1 MNEIERKLKEGYV
14 LDLKKPRIDKFE
26 RATIIRE
33 VLKEK
38 GWSIRRLAREWGFS
52 KSTVED
58 WLLYNNIDEK
68 TYNELIAKGNTPTS
82 IYRELRKTRGEEKP
96 SFTNLD
102 LRIKTIL
109 QDIQRLKNSFSHS
122 VQSRDLIDKLINEL
136 NIIKMNINL
145 KEKGKL

>member
-14 LDLKKPRIDKFE
+14 LDLKKPTIDKFE

-33 VLKEK
+33 LLREK

-58 WLLYNNIDEK
+58 WLLYNNIEEE
-68 TYNELIAKGNTPTS
+68 TYNELITKGHTPTS
-82 IYRELRKTRGEEKP
+82 IYRDLRKNRGEKKP
-96 SFTNLD
+96 SLTDLD

-109 QDIQRLKNSFSHS
+109 QDIQNIKNSFSHS
-122 VQSRDLIDKLINEL
+122 VHSKELIDKLINEL
-136 NIIKMNINL
+136 NIIKMNINF
-145 KEKGKL
+145 KEKGDK